1 MRYFNNYFT
10 IIYALIL
17 ALIVFFVFEFTSFKT
32 FSGNGF
38 ILYTMFVI
46 IGLFIIF
53 MNALY
58 KIKTKGEKNEKDNSK
73 NR

>member
-1 MRYFNNYFT
+1 MKYFNNYFT
-10 IIYALIL
+10 IIYALVL
-17 ALIVFFVFEFTSFKT
+17 ALIVFIVFEFTSFKT

-38 ILYTMFVI
+38 IFYAIFVM

-53 MNALY
+53 MNVLY
-58 KIKTKGEKNEKDNSK
+58 KIKVKGEKNGKDNSK

>member
-32 FSGNGF
+32 FNGNGF
-38 ILYTMFVI
+38 ILYTIFVI

-53 MNALY
+53 MNVLY
-58 KIKTKGEKNEKDNSK
+58 KIKTKGEKK
-73 NR
+73 

>member
-32 FSGNGF
+32 FNGNGF

-53 MNALY
+53 MNVLY
-58 KIKTKGEKNEKDNSK
+58 KIKTKGEKNEEDNSK